1 MQQRWLIELIKDYN
15 CVVDYHPEKANV
27 VVDTLSHKKKAMVG
41 ELVAYDKKRSNIIEK
56 FWSIY
61 KNWIWVVHVSTTQ
74 SVISF

>member
-1 MQQRWLIELIKDYN
+1 
-15 CVVDYHPEKANV
+15 
-27 VVDTLSHKKKAMVG
+27 MVG